1 MTQLQTADLLQN
13 PHLFDR
19 EIALKDGV
27 ALLARLHLASDEDAL
42 GRYFTGLSAATRRVY
57 GPHAFT
63 VEQAQKFCRE
73 IDYGHTLRFLA
84 EAPTGEFAAYFV
96 LRLGA
101 LDSDVERYAQYGHPL
116 APDTDCTLAPSVADA
131 YQEKGLG
138 SALLPVLIDAAR
150 RLGRQR
156 MVLWGGVRADN
167 PRAEHFY
174 RKFGFVEYGQFAAG
188 GTNNFDM
195 VLDL

>member
-1 MTQLQTADLLQN
+1 MKPLRTIDLQQN
-13 PHLFDR
+13 PRALDTQ
-19 EIALKDGV
+19 IALNDGST
-27 ALLARLHLASDEDAL
+27 LLARLHLESDAHAL
-42 GRYFTGLSAATRRVY
+42 GRYFAGLSEATRRVY
-57 GPHAFT
+57 GPHPFT
-63 VEQAQKFCRE
+63 VEQAREFCRE
-73 IDYGHTLRFLA
+73 IDYSHTLRFVA
-84 EAPTGEFAAYFV
+84 ETSTHELVAYFV

-101 LDSDVERYAQYGHPL
+101 LDSDAKRYATYGHPL
-116 APDTDCTLAPSVADA
+116 APAAACTLAPSVADA

-167 PRAEHFY
+167 PRAVHFY
-174 RKFGFVEYGQFAAG
+174 RKFSFVEYGQFEAG